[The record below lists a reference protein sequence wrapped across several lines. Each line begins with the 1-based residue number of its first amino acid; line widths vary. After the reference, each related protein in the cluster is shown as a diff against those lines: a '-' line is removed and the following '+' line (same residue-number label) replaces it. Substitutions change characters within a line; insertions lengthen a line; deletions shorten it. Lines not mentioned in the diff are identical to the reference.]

1 MQGRHYGKS
10 YDCYSIHIQCAKVTA
25 ASGHISSTF
34 FVLASNSVNIV
45 AITLL
50 VLLVGTIMFLAIR
63 PYVLALATRSGSVA
77 GQQGCSYRRS
87 QRAEWN
93 SRMYGE
99 LHQKVLQNHV

>member
-1 MQGRHYGKS
+1 MQTQKRFDMQGRHYGKS

-25 ASGHISSTF
+25 ASGHISSTL

-63 PYVLALATRSGSVA
+63 PYVPRPCNTLVKSGGATGMFLSP
-77 GQQGCSYRRS
+77 
-87 QRAEWN
+87 
-93 SRMYGE
+93 
-99 LHQKVLQNHV
+99 